1 MTGREV
7 GNWEEQRGEIFEWSA
22 GAVVESAK
30 RSSRPWAEEG
40 RRRDDQ
46 AAAAGDGDAGRMQC
60 NATLA
65 GGWRCRCRCPSRPP
79 PVFGTRTTR
88 RRRSVTVTANEICFS
103 SSSDSDQPI
112 TQ

>member
-65 GGWRCRCRCPSRPP
+65 GAVAVAVPLGLLR
-79 PVFGTRTTR
+79 
-88 RRRSVTVTANEICFS
+88 FS
-103 SSSDSDQPI
+103 GHAPRGGGGQ
-112 TQ
+112 

>member
-30 RSSRPWAEEG
+30 GSSRPWAEEG

-60 NATLA
+60 NPR
-65 GGWRCRCRCPSRPP
+65 WRCRCPSRPP